1 MRWIPITPLLL
12 ALTWRPSANYQI
24 LLQFFGL
31 CERGHG
37 GPGFVLHQTRNRD
50 SV

>member
-1 MRWIPITPLLL
+1 VVSHSGVALGVDMAPLRELPNT
-12 ALTWRPSANYQI
+12 AT
-24 LLQFFGL
+24 FFGL

-37 GPGFVLHQTRNRD
+37 GPGFVLPQTRNRD